1 MKNSSSSGLIKVP
14 SFIFQI
20 YNLDE
25 KNFIQKIYIAIL
37 GKLSQI
43 VIKKFDNKVF
53 CLFMNF
59 LFGKYA
65 KVKFDESRKA
75 YIKTLNNNLVISYPN
90 KRVTRTFHSDKNS
103 IFNILYETYCLD
115 YIDFNDGD
123 VIIDCGANV
132 GELNYAFYLRNLNI
146 QYIGIEPDFE
156 TFECLKTNIL
166 RKDDI
171 FHNVALSN
179 RNGTS
184 DLYLDSFGGN
194 SSLEYFGE
202 SKFIQVETKTIES
215 IVNKKNI
222 KLFKVEAEG
231 HEPEILEGATNI
243 LEKIEY
249 ISVDF
254 GFERGIE
261 QNSTIEDVN
270 KILIKNSFE
279 LIQISNYR
287 HVGLYKNIKFL

>member
-1 MKNSSSSGLIKVP
+1 M
-14 SFIFQI
+14 
-20 YNLDE
+20 
-25 KNFIQKIYIAIL
+25 
-37 GKLSQI
+37 
-43 VIKKFDNKVF
+43 
-53 CLFMNF
+53 
-59 LFGKYA
+59 
-65 KVKFDESRKA
+65 
-75 YIKTLNNNLVISYPN
+75 
-90 KRVTRTFHSDKNS
+90 
-103 IFNILYETYCLD
+103 
-115 YIDFNDGD
+115 
-123 VIIDCGANV
+123 
-132 GELNYAFYLRNLNI
+132 
-146 QYIGIEPDFE
+146 
-156 TFECLKTNIL
+156 

>member
-1 MKNSSSSGLIKVP
+1 M
-14 SFIFQI
+14 
-20 YNLDE
+20 
-25 KNFIQKIYIAIL
+25 
-37 GKLSQI
+37 
-43 VIKKFDNKVF
+43 
-53 CLFMNF
+53 
-59 LFGKYA
+59 
-65 KVKFDESRKA
+65 
-75 YIKTLNNNLVISYPN
+75 
-90 KRVTRTFHSDKNS
+90 
-103 IFNILYETYCLD
+103 
-115 YIDFNDGD
+115 
-123 VIIDCGANV
+123 
-132 GELNYAFYLRNLNI
+132 
-146 QYIGIEPDFE
+146 
-156 TFECLKTNIL
+156 
-166 RKDDI
+166 
-171 FHNVALSN
+171 
-179 RNGTS
+179 
-184 DLYLDSFGGN
+184 
-194 SSLEYFGE
+194 SLEYFGE